1 MPSSKLSMCPLHPT
15 ILFHTWTKKVLIWG
29 LSNLMSLF
37 ISHLFTI
44 DGEEESKLREK
55 EQKHRLEAA
64 LKMRDRYY
72 ETQKRWHEF
81 REAERQRRIDKANRD
96 ELDYYAG
103 VIAESQARREY
114 ATSKFKHMTTVRSH
128 HQAAITIQR
137 AFRQMKV
144 RRKWL
149 RIIADREELV
159 QRRREERAA
168 RLIQRAWRLHKQYR
182 LYLALNFKSV
192 LTSPVI
198 TFSTRQQSP
207 DAVRGVTHSYER
219 STSITGTCNH
229 ATNIIIIKSYSTI
242 VNIIDNVHFIGRHP
256 NCN

>member
-1 MPSSKLSMCPLHPT
+1 MD
-15 ILFHTWTKKVLIWG
+15 

-37 ISHLFTI
+37 II
-44 DGEEESKLREK
+44 GGEEESKLREK

-64 LKMRDRYY
+64 MKMRDIYY
-72 ETQKRWHEF
+72 EKQKRWHEF
-81 REAERQRRIDKANRD
+81 REAERQRRIDKANQD

-114 ATSKFKHMTTVRSH
+114 ATSQFKHMTTVRSH
-128 HQAAITIQR
+128 HQAAMTIQR

-159 QRRREERAA
+159 RRRREERAA
-168 RLIQRAWRLHKQYR
+168 RVIQRAWRLYKQYR

-192 LTSPVI
+192 LTSPVVM
-198 TFSTRQQSP
+198 SGMRQQSP
-207 DAVRGVTHSYER
+207 DAVRSVTHSYER
-219 STSITGTCNH
+219 SISITGT
-229 ATNIIIIKSYSTI
+229 
-242 VNIIDNVHFIGRHP
+242 
-256 NCN
+256 